1 MAGKGF
7 NHSPNAGEFRRNTSW
22 GRTRQPK
29 NIAGPNGTEL
39 TAVTLATLTGITT
52 AGEQPTQGYNTE
64 NQRFLHLLVEDSNAG
79 NNDGEAV
86 TAYGYC
92 HAFLRWFPLV
102 ATIGGTGAASATA
115 AGVATEPAL
124 HLASS
129 RTYRLYDIA
138 GIDRVAFVATAPADV
153 NVFAA
158 CSTF

>member
-1 MAGKGF
+1 MTTGF
-7 NHSPNAGEFRRNTSW
+7 NKQFPTSADRKYTSW

-29 NIAGPNGTEL
+29 NIAGPNGTEIP
-39 TAVTLATLTGITT
+39 AVLIATLTGITA

-64 NQRFLHLLVEDSNAG
+64 NQRFLHLLVEDSNG
-79 NNDGEAV
+79 GDNDGEAV

-115 AGVATEPAL
+115 AGVGTTPAL

-138 GIDRVAFVATAPADV
+138 GIDRVAFVATAPDDV